1 MPFAPARVAPLAL
14 DRVSRVV
21 GRGDRDERLARERVA
36 DLASVAHPGVC
47 VPLDVARED
56 DAVVACS
63 PRVAGVALSGAGPVE
78 ELGEWVW
85 LVASLADALAALH
98 RAGFSHGDV
107 SPANV
112 IVGVRPVLIDLVGA
126 ALGRERGTPGFAAP
140 ERARGG
146 PSPAADVYALGAVA
160 LAVAGDT
167 IRTQAEAWMEPLL
180 AQEPDARPTAAAVA
194 AGLSRCAAPVRW
206 RPEADVPRQGT
217 PPPARTERDPRAWA
231 WRLVRR
237 PVRTLVI
244 ALACGAAAAW
254 IAWGPDLAVS
264 EPSARGAELAA
275 DSVPADS
282 APVLSPPAP
291 VAAAVALTTARG
303 EALAVGDGEALVAM
317 TVPGSGAWAT
327 ASREARSL
335 EEGTVFE
342 GLVIAE
348 RGAVQVEVGDTGEG
362 DDGAPRRALVAV
374 TYEVSAHAR
383 SDPDGHSVA
392 VPAHTQT
399 ALLALEWSGTVWR
412 VAEVS
417 DPP

>member
-1 MPFAPARVAPLAL
+1 MPSAPARVAPLAL

-21 GRGDRDERLARERVA
+21 GRGDRDERLARARVA

-98 RAGFSHGDV
+98 SAGLSHGDV

-112 IVGVRPVLIDLVGA
+112 IVGMRPVLIDLVGA

-160 LAVAGDT
+160 LAVAGDA

-180 AQEPDARPTAAAVA
+180 AQDPDARPTAAAVA
-194 AGLSRCAAPVRW
+194 AGLARCAAPVRW
-206 RPEADVPRQGT
+206 RPEVDVPRPGM
-217 PPPARTERDPRAWA
+217 PRPARTERDPRAWA

-237 PVRTLVI
+237 PVRTLAIV
-244 ALACGAAAAW
+244 LACVAAIAW
-254 IAWGPDLAVS
+254 IAWGPDLGAS
-264 EPSARGAELAA
+264 EPPARAAELAA
-275 DSVPADS
+275 DSVPADP
-282 APVLSPPAP
+282 APVLGPPAP

-303 EALAVGDGEALVAM
+303 QALAAGDGDALVAM

-348 RGAVQVEVGDTGEG
+348 RGAVQVESEG
-362 DDGAPRRALVAV
+362 DNGAPDAPRRALVAV
-374 TYEVSAHAR
+374 TYEVSPHTR
-383 SDPDGHSVA
+383 SGPDGHSVA

-399 ALLALEWSGTVWR
+399 ALLALEWSGTEWR